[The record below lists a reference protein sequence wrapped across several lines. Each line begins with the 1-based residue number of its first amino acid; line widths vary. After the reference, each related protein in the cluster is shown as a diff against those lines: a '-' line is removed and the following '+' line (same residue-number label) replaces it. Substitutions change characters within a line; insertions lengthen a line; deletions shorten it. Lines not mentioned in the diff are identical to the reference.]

1 MDVTHRTAPRILP
14 SRSLMVVTVTD
25 YRDRHPDDPDDP
37 VEVLYE
43 GTWREAYIDARR
55 PSALASL
62 AELA

>member
-1 MDVTHRTAPRILP
+1 
-14 SRSLMVVTVTD
+14 MVVTVSD

-37 VEVLYE
+37 VAVLYE